1 MNHRPQTKTKRKK
14 GKLFLFF
21 LLLCAGG
28 VALYF
33 HSPFAKPSVDLAPL
47 LEQGASAVDQA
58 GKEQGA
64 PLSPEEIESQ
74 LAGDPA
80 ISNQFPLVDPAVSE
94 LVTEG
99 DQQVLIGNGLHTIY
113 YNQTDPRWADKPYG
127 TDSIAGYACGP
138 TAMAMVVSTLTDQLI
153 DPPTMAQWAVDHGYW
168 ASQSGTYHSFIQGAS
183 KAFGLEC
190 QSFTERT
197 SEALQNALLSGDLLV
212 ALMGPGHFTQGGHFI
227 VLRGITLEGQV
238 LVADPNSVER
248 SLTAWDPQIIFDE
261 LSTSTAAGAP
271 LWQISKNLLLSSD

>member
-1 MNHRPQTKTKRKK
+1 MNHRSKVKTKRKK
-14 GKLFLFF
+14 GKIFLFL

-28 VALYF
+28 IAFYLY
-33 HSPFAKPSVDLAPL
+33 SPWTRPLPEAAPAVG
-47 LEQGASAVDQA
+47 QGASMVDEL
-58 GKEQGA
+58 GKEHGE
-64 PLSPEEIESQ
+64 PFTPEEIESQ

-80 ISNQFPLVDPAVSE
+80 ISNEFPLVDPAVSE

-99 DQQVLIGNGLHTIY
+99 EQQILIGNGLHTIY

-138 TAMAMVVSTLTDQLI
+138 TAMAMVISTLTDQLI
-153 DPPTMAQWAVDHGYW
+153 DPPTMSQWAYENGYW

-190 QSFTERT
+190 SSFTQRT
-197 SEALQNALLSGDLLV
+197 GEALQNALLSGDLLV

-261 LSTSTAAGAP
+261 LSSSTAAGAP
-271 LWQISKNLLLSSD
+271 LWQISKPLPLASN

>member
-28 VALYF
+28 MALYF
-33 HSPFAKPSVDLAPL
+33 HSPFVKPSVDLAPL
-47 LEQGASAVDQA
+47 LKQGASAVDQA

-271 LWQISKNLLLSSD
+271 LWQISKNLPLSSD

>member
-1 MNHRPQTKTKRKK
+1 MNHRPQAKTKRKK
-14 GKLFLFF
+14 GKFFLFLI
-21 LLLCAGG
+21 LLCAGG
-28 VALYF
+28 AAFYL
-33 HSPFAKPSVDLAPL
+33 HSPFAKPSPELASL
-47 LEQGASAVDQA
+47 LEQGASIVDQA
-58 GKEQGA
+58 GKEYGES
-64 PLSPEEIESQ
+64 LSPEEIESQ

-80 ISNQFPLVDPAVSE
+80 ISNEFPLVDPAVSE

-113 YNQTDPRWADKPYG
+113 FNQTDPRWADKPYG

-138 TAMAMVVSTLTDQLI
+138 TAMAMVVSTLTDQI
-153 DPPTMAQWAVDHGYW
+153 VDPPTMAQWAVDHGYW

-183 KAFGLEC
+183 QAFGLEC

-197 SEALQNALLSGDLLV
+197 PEALQNALLSGDLLV

-227 VLRGITLEGQV
+227 VLRGTTLEGQV
-238 LVADPNSVER
+238 LVADPNSVDR

-271 LWQISKNLLLSSD
+271 LWEISKKQPLLSD